1 MIITR
6 LITNE
11 EMDRYLEVPFQV
23 TSGME
28 RIHVRIEVE
37 ANGPGDCVIDLGVKD
52 AERVRGWSGGARTE
66 FFIELE
72 QATPGYIP
80 GELVAGEWSVLL
92 GTYRIPPAGCTVRV
106 EVTCTMNQG
115 RWLKGDLHMHTVHSD
130 GVLTVA
136 ENAKIMAE
144 LGCDFLAMT
153 DHNTYSQN
161 LAYPRETGVVM
172 IPGME
177 LTTNHGHANF
187 LGAVRPIEDFRSV
200 SSEQVQERIQEA
212 RNNGARIV
220 LNHPHCPNCGWE
232 WAWTVDY
239 DWVEIWNGP
248 WREANQQTL
257 TWWHE
262 QLCSGKRMV
271 AVGGSDFHSQGGY
284 VRHSMPTTWVYA
296 ASRTVNGVLDGIDT
310 GRVFLSFSPEGPAL
324 ELNAGPYHMGDV
336 VPAYAPERQGKVTL
350 VVNELQVGD
359 NVKLISDRGVEVSCV
374 AYHEQSLELLGEM
387 EGRTFYRAEVW
398 RYFTEVQETLLAAV
412 SNPLYMD

>member
-11 EMDRYLEVPFQV
+11 EADRYVEVPFQV
-23 TSGME
+23 TSGTE

-52 AERVRGWSGGARTE
+52 STRVRGWSGGARTE
-66 FFIELE
+66 FFVEAE

-80 GELVAGEWSVLL
+80 GELVAGEWAVLL

-106 EVTCTMNQG
+106 EVTCITMQG

-130 GVLTVA
+130 GAWTVA
-136 ENAKIMAE
+136 ENAKMMAE

-161 LAYPRETGVVM
+161 LTYPKETGIVL

-187 LGAVRPIEDFRSV
+187 LGAVRPVEDFRAV
-200 SSEQVQERIQEA
+200 SSEQVQDRIQEA
-212 RNNGARIV
+212 RSNGARIV

-232 WAWTVDY
+232 WAWSVDC

-248 WREANQQTL
+248 WREANQRTL

-262 QLCSGKRMV
+262 QLCSGKRMI
-271 AVGGSDFHSQGGY
+271 AVGGSDFHRQGGY
-284 VRHSMPTTWVYA
+284 VKHSMPTTWVYA
-296 ASRTVNGVLDGIDT
+296 ASRTAQGVLDGIDT
-310 GRVFLSFSPEGPAL
+310 GRVFLSFSPEGPTL
-324 ELNAGPYHMGDV
+324 ELHAGIYHMGDV
-336 VPAYAPERQGKVTL
+336 VPAQAPERQGKVVL
-350 VVNELQVGD
+350 VVNELEVGD
-359 NVKLISDRGVEVSCV
+359 TVKLISDRGVEVTCV
-374 AYHEQSLELLGEM
+374 AHHERSLELLAEM

-398 RYFTEVQETLLAAV
+398 RYFSEVQETLLAAV